1 MNIGRLTAG
10 FVSLALAVILYL
22 SGYTQY
28 VYSSGGDFLST
39 IRIYPAGFF
48 ALLGLV
54 LVGAELIRDMR
65 AREL

>member
-10 FVSLALAVILYL
+10 LVSLALAVILYL
-22 SGYTQY
+22 SGYPHY
-28 VYSSGGDFLST
+28 VYSSAGDFLST

-48 ALLGLV
+48 AVLGLV
-54 LVGAELIRDMR
+54 LVGTELIRDMR

>member
-48 ALLGLV
+48 AVLGLV
-54 LVGAELIRDMR
+54 LVGSELIRDMQ

>member
-28 VYSSGGDFLST
+28 VTSSGGDFLST

-48 ALLGLV
+48 VLLGLV
-54 LVGAELIRDMR
+54 LVGTELIRDMR

>member
-10 FVSLALAVILYL
+10 FVSLALAAILYF

-28 VYSSGGDFLST
+28 VTSSGGDFLST

-48 ALLGLV
+48 AVLGLV
-54 LVGAELIRDMR
+54 LVGSELIRDMQ